1 MVSGM
6 KLSVTHAE
14 DTPFESEGLR
24 TFFEYRDLGIG
35 QSTGGRFHAHVIRA
49 REGHGERVGWHK
61 HDLDFQMVYILKGWA
76 IFEYEGK
83 GEVKLGP
90 GDCVYQPPGIHH
102 REVDHSDDLELIE
115 ITSPAEYATADAEA
129 PA

>member
-90 GDCVYQPPGIHH
+90 GDCVYQPPGIRH